1 MINKFSRAYKDKE
14 IKQILNSITVL
25 VDSREK
31 VNSHIKMWLKS
42 NKIKYIDYTLSF
54 GDYSFMI
61 PKNESLD
68 ILEDL
73 YFTYEIAIERKAHA
87 EEMKT
92 AQVVVEEI
100 KQRVIEFITIIKSL
114 EDIFENY
121 LDKLENIVDKN
132 INFPTYSDIDKKTV
146 AETFSIAKT
155 LKNVCDAPII
165 DENGKITRKSRRIL
179 EDTKEFFIKLEEI

>member
-1 MINKFSRAYKDKE
+1 MTNKFSRAYKDKE

-25 VDSREK
+25 VDRREK

-73 YFTYEIAIERKAHA
+73 YFTDEIAIERKAHA
-87 EEMKT
+87 EEISGNFTQGRERFK
-92 AQVVVEEI
+92 
-100 KQRVIEFITIIKSL
+100 REFERS
-114 EDIFENY
+114 NG
-121 LDKLENIVDKN
+121 
-132 INFPTYSDIDKKTV
+132 
-146 AETFSIAKT
+146 T
-155 LKNVCDAPII
+155 LRLLI
-165 DENGKITRKSRRIL
+165 
-179 EDTKEFFIKLEEI
+179 EDTNYANICDGKYKTDFPKESFVGSLHSFQEQYSCPLFFTDKEHSGKYIYNTFYYYLRNELKTN